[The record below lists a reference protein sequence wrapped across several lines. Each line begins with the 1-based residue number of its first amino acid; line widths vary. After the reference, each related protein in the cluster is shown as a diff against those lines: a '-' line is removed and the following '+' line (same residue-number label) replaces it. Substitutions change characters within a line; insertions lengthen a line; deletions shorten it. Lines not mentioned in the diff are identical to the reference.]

1 MILNY
6 CTNEP
11 IKCPK
16 CGTSG
21 NLKGHGSYKRNLIYP
36 YTTIKITVDR
46 LKCLGCETTHAL
58 IPEDAVPYRQYSIE
72 IICAFCSDKLDGF
85 SNSQIREKYNIGEST
100 RWRLTI
106 LGLSDL
112 SYYLKTYNSIDN
124 INHKKGNL
132 NVCHIAYDLVDKF
145 FRKFCQH
152 IRLNN
157 PLTNKF
163 YEEFTFP

>member
-21 NLKGHGSYKRNLIYP
+21 NFKGHGSYKRNLIYP
-36 YTTIKITVDR
+36 YTIIKITVDR

-72 IICAFCSDKLDGF
+72 IICAFCSDKLDGI

-100 RWRLTI
+100 RWRLTN
-106 LGLSDL
+106 LGMLDI
-112 SYYLKTYNSIDN
+112 SYYLKTNSS
-124 INHKKGNL
+124 INHINDKRDGLSVNK
-132 NVCHIAYDLVDKF
+132 IAYDFVNKF

-157 PLTNKF
+157 PPINNF
-163 YEEFTFP
+163 YEEFDFP